1 MPDARP
7 WSADLAAAATVP
19 ELDTLWRTHTSDV
32 AMGEAVEWHER
43 ANLPDDPDAIMA
55 RMRADWEARAQEL
68 RAAEPPPGARRE
80 AFTSRE
86 ALEEIDTQSRLAVEE
101 YSRALHEF
109 GTAHSTY
116 KRERAKKYL
125 RVKAEASTAGTK
137 LTNGEAD
144 MMVDADD
151 TVSELHLRAEIAE
164 GAVKATRAR
173 LDHIERQFQYHRSLM
188 VRESRVDGHG

>member
-1 MPDARP
+1 VNDARP
-7 WSADLAAAATVP
+7 WSADLAAAATFP
-19 ELDTLWRTHTSDV
+19 DLEALWRRHTSDESM
-32 AMGEAVEWHER
+32 AAAVDWHGR
-43 ANLPDDPDAIMA
+43 ANLPDAPDEIMA
-55 RMRADWEARAQEL
+55 RMRVDWEARAQEL
-68 RAAEPPPGARRE
+68 RAAAPPPGTTRE

-86 ALEEIDTQSRLAVEE
+86 ALEEIDTASRLAVEE
-101 YSRALHEF
+101 YARALNEF

-116 KRERAKKYL
+116 KRERAKAYL
-125 RVKAEASTAGTK
+125 RVKAAAAATGEK

-151 TVSELHLRAEIAE
+151 TVAELHLRAEIAE

-188 VRESRVDGHG
+188 VRESRVDSH